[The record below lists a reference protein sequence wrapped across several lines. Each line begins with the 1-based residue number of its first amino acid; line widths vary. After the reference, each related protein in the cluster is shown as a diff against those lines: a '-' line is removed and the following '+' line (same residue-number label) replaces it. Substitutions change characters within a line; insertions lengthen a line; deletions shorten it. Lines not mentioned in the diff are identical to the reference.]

1 MLRKLQNPP
10 LPGDQGQQRSLL
22 LPGVFGEKS
31 AHQEW
36 APETAW
42 TQGEGQGHFSWTT
55 YLIQLHGMEDR
66 MRKAHNTI
74 PTPAE
79 HRMEIPGGHTLLRAL
94 SASLLAGTVLVPEQA
109 PDEYL
114 LDR

>member
-1 MLRKLQNPP
+1 
-10 LPGDQGQQRSLL
+10 
-22 LPGVFGEKS
+22 
-31 AHQEW
+31 
-36 APETAW
+36 
-42 TQGEGQGHFSWTT
+42 
-55 YLIQLHGMEDR
+55 